1 VDATIDNT
9 NDLGTFENI
18 ELTLP
23 SKTKRRTEPKE
34 LGKSANIQVS
44 GTLPNK
50 KGKELNTVALQ
61 SKDRE
66 KEIFLKDDE
75 FVLFFNNKTHS
86 ANLQGSEDY
95 LNEI

>member
-1 VDATIDNT
+1 VDVTIDNT

-50 KGKELNTVALQ
+50 KQPE
-61 SKDRE
+61 R
-66 KEIFLKDDE
+66 EIFLKDKE
-75 FVLFFNNKTHS
+75 FVLFFNNQSHS
-86 ANLQGSEDY
+86 ANLQGADDY
-95 LNEI
+95 LENI